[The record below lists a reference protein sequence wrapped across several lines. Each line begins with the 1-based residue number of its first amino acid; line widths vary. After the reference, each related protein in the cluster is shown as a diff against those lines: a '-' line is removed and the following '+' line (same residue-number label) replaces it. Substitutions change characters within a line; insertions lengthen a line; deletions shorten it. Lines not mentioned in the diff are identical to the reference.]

1 MYAYSTTD
9 CISEWAEML
18 NRIKVFLTNN
28 ILLAVLL
35 LPAQQAISAT
45 ATEQIEAMIKQG
57 QLNEA
62 LNLTNQ
68 SLAEDRENV
77 SYLFLKGLILTRQNK
92 LDTAKEIFIRLTQEH
107 PELPEPFNNLAVIY
121 AEQGDFNNAREA
133 LQMAI
138 NTHPSYATAQENLG
152 DIYAKMA
159 SKAYNQAL
167 ELDQDNTSAREKLL
181 LVSDLFSIRNAEQAH
196 STQVNNDEAEKIASE
211 LERLEQELKN
221 AEIQTQVEIS
231 RVDEARQELN
241 RLREERSK
249 TIEALQA
256 QQLRAEQ
263 EAREAIDQA
272 QAAKAELTG
281 AQQQASQA
289 SQASQQAQLE
299 QQQAEAQIS
308 KLKTDIAAIT
318 SELNQLTANREKAVL
333 LAATEQQ
340 QTEEQTRTAR
350 TAAVQ
355 ARTELEELE
364 QRAKEMQA
372 SMDRQAAAAEER
384 LNQSRQE
391 LREKQAEISQLEQQ
405 RTAMTGQ
412 AEQDRVQ
419 AQARV
424 EDNRA
429 ELEKIS
435 TELTRLQ
442 RERTAL
448 ESQNRQVTVQL
459 EDTAGAQPAS
469 LAQTSR
475 PSEADLVTVVKLWAQ
490 QWSAKD
496 VEGYLS
502 AYADD
507 FRPPDGSSRST
518 WAAQRRDRIRKPR
531 FIRVELAGI
540 KVRFLNDQ
548 YAQVNFKQSYQSESF
563 KDNVD
568 KTLLLRLQNG
578 RWVIAEE
585 TSG

>member
-1 MYAYSTTD
+1 MRNRYSVYAYSTTD

-107 PELPEPFNNLAVIY
+107 PELPELFNNLAVIY

-167 ELDQDNTSAREKLL
+167 ELDQDNASAREKLL
-181 LVSDLFSIRNAEQAH
+181 LVSDLFSIRNAEQAP

-211 LERLEQELKN
+211 LERLEQALKN
-221 AEIQTQVEIS
+221 AQKQTQVEIS
-231 RVDEARQELN
+231 RVDEARQELSS
-241 RLREERSK
+241 LRAERSK
-249 TIEALQA
+249 TIEVLQA
-256 QQLRAEQ
+256 QQLQAEQ
-263 EAREAIDQA
+263 EARAAIDQA

-289 SQASQQAQLE
+289 SQQAQLE
-299 QQQAEAQIS
+299 HQQAEAQIS

-355 ARTELEELE
+355 ARKELEELE
-364 QRAKEMQA
+364 QRAKEIQA
-372 SMDRQAAAAEER
+372 SLDRQ
-384 LNQSRQE
+384 
-391 LREKQAEISQLEQQ
+391 
-405 RTAMTGQ
+405 
-412 AEQDRVQ
+412 
-419 AQARV
+419 
-424 EDNRA
+424 
-429 ELEKIS
+429 
-435 TELTRLQ
+435 
-442 RERTAL
+442 
-448 ESQNRQVTVQL
+448 
-459 EDTAGAQPAS
+459 
-469 LAQTSR
+469 
-475 PSEADLVTVVKLWAQ
+475 
-490 QWSAKD
+490 
-496 VEGYLS
+496 
-502 AYADD
+502 
-507 FRPPDGSSRST
+507 
-518 WAAQRRDRIRKPR
+518 
-531 FIRVELAGI
+531 
-540 KVRFLNDQ
+540 
-548 YAQVNFKQSYQSESF
+548 
-563 KDNVD
+563 
-568 KTLLLRLQNG
+568 
-578 RWVIAEE
+578 
-585 TSG
+585 